1 MTRTEHTL
9 HALPA
14 FPVYSL
20 AFVSD
25 ARLVV
30 GGGGGA
36 SRSGI
41 KNQLRVYEVDRPNL
55 ALKQLATLEL
65 ESGEDA
71 PMTIAAPLSPN
82 TSAHIVCGINSAAA
96 RMAQG
101 ENENCRVYA
110 VGDEKLVEE
119 RRAQTISGR
128 DGEVYQVRVGRLIG
142 GGRLMHE
149 QKVTAFSPDGTLV
162 AAGSTDN
169 AVALLQYPSLEPA
182 CESLKVAD
190 GELYD
195 VSISDKHILLT
206 ASSHLELYLLPAKDK
221 KGKGKLELEKRIER
235 PTFKGVTPD
244 KVVFRAARFSPTQ
257 PDRLF
262 TVLNPSGGAR
272 SKTRGAKQPTNSYVC
287 KWDTTTWTVK
297 RSRLVDSK
305 PVTVFDV
312 SADGKLVAWGSSDL
326 KIGVLDAKTFAPLL
340 QILKAHEFPP
350 TALKFSPDA
359 ALLVSGSADNSL
371 RLIQVPSGRPSSTFP
386 TTTVLLVILLAILIA
401 VLMQQYR

>member
-9 HALPA
+9 HALQA

-25 ARLVV
+25 GRVVV

-41 KNQLRVYEVDRPNL
+41 KNKLRLYEVDRPNL
-55 ALKQLATLEL
+55 ALRQLSELEL
-65 ESGEDA
+65 EAGEDA
-71 PMTIAAPLSPN
+71 PMTIASPLLSSSPI
-82 TSAHIVCGINSAAA
+82 IVCGINSTEQRVQEGA
-96 RMAQG
+96 
-101 ENENCRVYA
+101 NENCRMY
-110 VGDEKLVEE
+110 KVEE
-119 RRAQTISGR
+119 DKFVWEKSTGTIRGK
-128 DGEVYQVRVGRLIG
+128 DAEVY
-142 GGRLMHE
+142 
-149 QKVTAFSPDGTLV
+149 QKVTAFSPDRKLV

-169 AVALLQYPSLEPA
+169 AVALLTYPELEEA
-182 CESLKVAD
+182 CEPLSVE

-195 VSISDKHILLT
+195 VSISEKHILLT
-206 ASSHLELYLLPAKDK
+206 ASTHLELYPLPTKE
-221 KGKGKLELEKRIER
+221 KGRSKLELEKRIER
-235 PTFKGVTPD
+235 PTFPGIKPD
-244 KVVFRAARFSPTQ
+244 KVVFRSARFSPTQ

-262 TVLNPSGGAR
+262 TVLNPSAGAR
-272 SKTRGAKQPTNSYVC
+272 SKTRGVKEPTNSYVC

-312 SADGKLVAWGSSDL
+312 SSDGKLLAWGSSDL
-326 KIGVLDAKTFAPLL
+326 KIGVLDAKTLAPLL

-359 ALLVSGSADNSL
+359 RLLVSGSADNSL

-386 TTTVLLVILLAILIA
+386 MTTVLIVLLLAILTAI
-401 VLMQQYR
+401 LFQQYR

>member
-25 ARLVV
+25 DRLVV

-55 ALKQLATLEL
+55 AIKQLTSLEL

-71 PMTIAAPLSPN
+71 PMTIASPLSPD
-82 TSAHIVCGINSAAA
+82 AHIVCGINSTAALLA
-96 RMAQG
+96 EG
-101 ENENCRVYA
+101 KNENVRVYR
-110 VGDEKLVEE
+110 VGDDKVVEE
-119 RRAQTISGR
+119 RKAQSISGK
-128 DGEVYQVRVGRLIG
+128 DAEVYQKITV
-142 GGRLMHE
+142 
-149 QKVTAFSPDGTLV
+149 FSPDKTLV
-162 AAGSTDN
+162 AAGSTDSS
-169 AVALLQYPSLEPA
+169 VALLQYPSLEPV
-182 CESLKVAD
+182 CEPLSVTD

-195 VSISDKHILLT
+195 VSISEKHILLT
-206 ASSHLELYLLPAKDK
+206 ASSHLELYTLPAKDK

-235 PTFKGVTPD
+235 PTFSGVKPD

-262 TVLNPSGGAR
+262 TVVNPSGGAR
-272 SKTRGAKQPTNSYVC
+272 SKTRGVKEPTNSYVC

-297 RSRLVDSK
+297 RHRLVDSR

-312 SADGKLVAWGSSDL
+312 SSDGKLLGWGSSDL

-359 ALLVSGSADNSL
+359 GLLVSGSADNSL
-371 RLIQVPSGRPSSTFP
+371 RLVQVPAGRPSSTFP
-386 TTTVLLVILLAILIA
+386 TMTVLLIVLLAILIA